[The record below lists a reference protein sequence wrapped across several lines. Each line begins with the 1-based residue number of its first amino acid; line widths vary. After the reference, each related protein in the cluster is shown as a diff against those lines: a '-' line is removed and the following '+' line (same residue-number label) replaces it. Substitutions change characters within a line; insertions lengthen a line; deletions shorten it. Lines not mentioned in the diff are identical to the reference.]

1 MNIFLIA
8 AQAFPDSIRKKIKFL
23 ILSFFYGRDYLQR
36 FEEIFISLGL
46 NKILLDN
53 PRQYG
58 KIFRPYLRRGLKVSE
73 RILYI
78 RNHYEV
84 TKKYWNEN
92 LIKSVY
98 YDRKLVLC
106 GCQESIFVALSRGR
120 GYEKEGEVSLG
131 IFNPQKVLSINFNFL
146 IDKNAK
152 NEILI
157 GCMQAASNSGLDT
170 QENIRNLTKKMH
182 GMRPQ
187 AILIAILSEIAI
199 LHEVK
204 KISAINALSHVR
216 GKRIK
221 TNLDAFWR
229 DLGGGM
235 VEEGLYSLP
244 ISYQRKKIES
254 VPSKKRS
261 MYKKRYLMLDDLLSQ
276 VRRVFLENLNF
287 SS

>member
-106 GCQESIFVALSRGR
+106 GCQESIFVALSRGM
-120 GYEKEGEVSLG
+120 GYENEGEVSLG